1 MVPHAILMEKNVKEI
16 ILKRIS
22 RALTRTINNIN
33 TTMFRE
39 EIVWFKIQ
47 VIYEVKGTATKKYTH
62 IKHSFKNIHL

>member
-39 EIVWFKIQ
+39 EIV
-47 VIYEVKGTATKKYTH
+47 
-62 IKHSFKNIHL
+62 